1 MVPWPHPGLVL
12 LRTAQHVVCAGHTW
26 AHREQRRPCFRNPLL
41 PIQQWE
47 VSDML
52 TARLAPLSSQ
62 ISEYISITWLH
73 HGMHSSCLNSCSSA
87 RICPG
92 GCFPSSDLIYTGV
105 TCLKVYLLFFREWEE
120 NLLPC
125 HQWSNTSSTETSR
138 SYSTWLKKRKVSYH
152 LPTLQS

>member
-1 MVPWPHPGLVL
+1 
-12 LRTAQHVVCAGHTW
+12 
-26 AHREQRRPCFRNPLL
+26 
-41 PIQQWE
+41 
-47 VSDML
+47 ML

-152 LPTLQS
+152 LPTLQSQAAGLERFVSLQMLPELSNQLNPRHFQHPLACTLSQEPLLLILQYV